1 MNMDI
6 NEKLDKIIGLLE
18 VVIERQQEQDERA
31 QELREAVADLGL
43 PGSSYSI
50 FTPEED

>member
-1 MNMDI
+1 MDI

-18 VVIERQQEQDERA
+18 VVIERQQESEEQVA
-31 QELREAVADLGL
+31 ELREAVSERGL
-43 PGSSYSI
+43 PGSGYNI